1 MRCGHEIF
9 PSSARRGMSHLIAIM
24 ALSASLAAGQ
34 IPLPGPSSHPDISG
48 YWELRYDSFNVPAA
62 SLTTQAAAEQPIQRR
77 HDVEA
82 IRWCINVGVPALMGD
97 RAPLDI
103 RQSATVTAVVAKSP
117 SSVRYIYT
125 DGRHHPDKDDL
136 EPTTSNAIVC
146 WKAASGCPLRS
157 RGKTQR
163 YFRSPMPTSSDTTK
177 FSELTS
183 HASTT
188 AIPAMRSVRS
198 SY

>member
-1 MRCGHEIF
+1 MYF
-9 PSSARRGMSHLIAIM
+9 LAAIL
-24 ALSASLAAGQ
+24 AFFASLPSAQSGR
-34 IPLPGPSSHPDISG
+34 PGSSSHPDISG

-62 SLTTQAAAEQPIQRR
+62 SLTTQAAADQPIQRR

-125 DGRHHPDKDDL
+125 DGRTHYLQSRAKTRSTLSSSSASSSVP
-136 EPTTSNAIVC
+136 PTWNS
-146 WKAASGCPLRS
+146 
-157 RGKTQR
+157 
-163 YFRSPMPTSSDTTK
+163 
-177 FSELTS
+177 
-183 HASTT
+183 
-188 AIPAMRSVRS
+188 
-198 SY
+198 